1 METTHEF
8 KASVLTTI
16 EGYTPSRPAPAC
28 SNPSSPIFSDDG
40 DPAEFEEIKA
50 VLNIAGKLEIELTDD
65 QADAIYD
72 VFSVQIER
80 DYIDSVNQY

>member
-1 METTHEF
+1 MIKEE
-8 KASVLTTI
+8 LTADVTLEI
-16 EGYTPSRPAPAC
+16 TGYTPSRPAPAC

-50 VLNIAGKLEIELTDD
+50 VLNIAGKLEIELTED

-72 VFSVQIER
+72 VFCVQIER
-80 DYIDSVNQY
+80 DYLESINQY